1 MDDRFLLRLKTAC
14 PRTNR
19 LSLINRPPMHT
30 DQLLHLLSGLTDL
43 SGPFKEE
50 LLSFLHPE
58 HYKLHQIIVGEGQVE
73 NRLWYMGSGFARCY
87 FYDGD
92 GNEQTIRFW
101 APGDIIFS
109 YQGYLKTPSDVYI
122 EILEN
127 AELLSLTYKKLDVLL
142 SSYPETRVCMRAC
155 MLKQLR
161 KDFRRTVLNAMNS
174 EERYRAMRNESPL
187 VFKHAPLR
195 MIASYLEM
203 SRESLS
209 RLISRDNL

>member
-1 MDDRFLLRLKTAC
+1 
-14 PRTNR
+14 
-19 LSLINRPPMHT
+19 MHIE
-30 DQLLHLLSGLTDL
+30 QLLQHLSGLTDL
-43 SGPFKEE
+43 SGPFQEE
-50 LLSFLHPE
+50 LLSSLHPE
-58 HYKLHQIIVGEGQVE
+58 NYKPHQIIVGEGQIE

-87 FYDGD
+87 FHDGD

-101 APGDIIFS
+101 APEDIIFS

-122 EILEN
+122 EILET

-142 SSYPETRVCMRAC
+142 NSYPETKVCMRAY
-155 MLKQLR
+155 LLRQLR
-161 KDFRRTVLNAMNS
+161 TDFRRTVLNAMNS
-174 EERYRAMRNESPL
+174 EERYRALRKESPL

-209 RLISRDNL
+209 RLISRDNI

>member
-1 MDDRFLLRLKTAC
+1 MLT
-14 PRTNR
+14 T
-19 LSLINRPPMHT
+19 
-30 DQLLHLLSGLTDL
+30 QLLHYLSGLTDL
-43 SGPFKEE
+43 SSPLKEE
-50 LLSFLHPE
+50 LSSFLHPE
-58 HYKLHQIIVGEGQVE
+58 YYKPHQVILGEGQIE

-87 FYDGD
+87 FHDGD

-122 EILEN
+122 EILET
-127 AELLSLTYKKLDVLL
+127 AELLSLTYKKLDALL
-142 SSYPETRVCMRAC
+142 NSYPETKVCMRAC

-161 KDFRRTVLNAMNS
+161 NDFRRTVLNTMNS
-174 EERYRAMRNESPL
+174 EDRYRALRKESPL
-187 VFKHAPLR
+187 VFKYAPLR

-209 RLISRDNL
+209 RLISRDNS